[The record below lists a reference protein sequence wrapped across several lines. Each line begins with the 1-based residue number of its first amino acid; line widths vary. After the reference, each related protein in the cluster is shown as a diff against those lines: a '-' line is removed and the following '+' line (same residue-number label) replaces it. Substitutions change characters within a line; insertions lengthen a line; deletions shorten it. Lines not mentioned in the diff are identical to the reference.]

1 MRVLPFLFLRPVQ
14 LLRTY
19 RLANLQPDMLAGL
32 TIAVVL
38 LPQAIVFSLLA
49 GLPPQMGVYTA
60 VAAGIV
66 GALWG
71 SSSHLNTGPTNSASV
86 LVLSILAPLAAPGT
100 PPFMA
105 AAGMLAVMAG
115 ILRIAMGLARLG
127 ILVNFVSDS
136 VIVGFTAGAGVL
148 VAVGEVR
155 HLLRLDFSA
164 SGLLDNLVKLAQS
177 VSQAH
182 PVSMALGLGA
192 AGLILGLKRFDRRLP
207 GPLIALLMAG
217 AAVALFNLAANGV
230 KIIGQLPGGFPPL
243 ARLPLL
249 DLELIGHLSTGALAV
264 AAIGLVEATSIA
276 RSIASQSG
284 ERLNSNQ
291 EFVGQGMAN
300 IAAGLFSG
308 YPASGSFNRS
318 ALNLEAK
325 ARSPMSNVF
334 ASLFVLIATLALGPL
349 VAFVPRAALAGVLI
363 VGAYGMIDRKE
374 MQRIWRGARGDT
386 LIMIV
391 TLSATLLLPLQFAV
405 LSGILMSLA
414 YYLLKTSMPQVRSV
428 VPDEHFRHWIF
439 QPSKPV
445 CPQLGVVDILGD
457 LYFGAASHIEESV
470 RALQAQHP
478 TQRYL
483 LLRMQSV
490 DHCDISGIHALES
503 ILRLYRER
511 GGDVYF
517 TRVRESVLKLM
528 KSTAFFRDVGAD
540 HFLGED
546 NAVEHLFY
554 HVLDP
559 AICIYESDVR
569 VFRECQNLPRPEY
582 GVPIILHTDIPAGL
596 LTEIEPRALW
606 DRLRSQT
613 PPVVVDVRQP
623 REFKQGHIAQA
634 QNIPLVDLLT
644 QPLTLPHDRLIV
656 LACRAGR
663 RSARATYALH
673 NQGYNNCAV
682 LQGGMQAWGDAGL
695 LQAVG

>member
-1 MRVLPFLFLRPVQ
+1 MRVLPFLFLRPVH

-49 GLPPQMGVYTA
+49 GLPPQMGIYTA

-164 SGLLDNLVKLAQS
+164 SGLLDNLVKLAQT

-182 PVSMALGLGA
+182 PASMALGLGA
-192 AGLILGLKRFDRRLP
+192 AGLILGLKRLDRRLP

-230 KIIGQLPGGFPPL
+230 KIIGQMPGGFPPL

-249 DLELIGHLSTGALAV
+249 DLDLIGHLSTGALAI

-334 ASLFVLIATLALGPL
+334 GSLFVLIATLALGPL

-439 QPSKPV
+439 QPDKPV

-483 LLRMQSV
+483 MLRMQSV

-582 GVPIILHTDIPAGL
+582 GVPIVLHTDMPAGL

-606 DRLRSQT
+606 DRLRGQA

-623 REFKQGHIAQA
+623 REFKRGHIAQA

-682 LQGGMQAWGDAGL
+682 LQGGMQAWEDAGL
-695 LQAVG
+695 LEAVD

>member
-1 MRVLPFLFLRPVQ
+1 MRVLPFVFLRPVH

-19 RLANLQPDMLAGL
+19 RLANLQPDMVAGL

-49 GLPPQMGVYTA
+49 GLPPQMGIYTA
-60 VAAGIV
+60 VTAGIV

-86 LVLSILAPLAAPGT
+86 LVLSILAPVAAPGT

-105 AAGMLAVMAG
+105 AAGTLAVMAG

-582 GVPIILHTDIPAGL
+582 GVPIILHTDMPAGL

-606 DRLRSQT
+606 DRLRGQA

-623 REFKQGHIAQA
+623 REFKRGHIAQA

-644 QPLTLPHDRLIV
+644 QPLALPHDRLIV

-682 LQGGMQAWGDAGL
+682 LQGGMQAWEDAGL
-695 LQAVG
+695 LEAVG